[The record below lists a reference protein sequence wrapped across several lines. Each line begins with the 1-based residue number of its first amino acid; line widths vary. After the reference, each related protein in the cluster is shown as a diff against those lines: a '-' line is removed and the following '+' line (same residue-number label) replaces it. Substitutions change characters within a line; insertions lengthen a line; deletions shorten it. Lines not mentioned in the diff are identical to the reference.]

1 MDNKPFS
8 KTAQSAEPA
17 QHFLDYWRVIRARKL
32 MVVGIFSL
40 VLATTVGLTFLL
52 PEKFESTVRIRVSKD
67 TDVAGLYEGARNTGY
82 DPYFVLTEFE
92 VIKSKSVL
100 YGVITN
106 LNLISRWSARENI
119 PNLSLQRAYYKL
131 LNDMDVRQFRN
142 TELIEVSV
150 RSKDAMEAAEIANT
164 IAAAYR
170 EDRLKKYKEI
180 SEQTAKTFTET
191 LEEYEGRVRGLQEK
205 VDALRLELKISD
217 YIAEGQGAMGP
228 TLEPEAVR
236 KLDMERL
243 TLEGQCSQL
252 EKFLAEL
259 ESLDDAKKLES
270 LMGAN
275 PNDVVLN
282 ELILKKNLA
291 EQELANVDVS
301 YTADHPDVQRL
312 TQVLNTIN
320 KQIDDRVKS
329 SISGLKSRAAT
340 LRTQAQANQKML
352 DEAKLLDAENSAKYR
367 PYWNAKRDLENESKL
382 RDLLRTRLRVENI
395 EQDIPRASIVQVTD
409 PAEPGL
415 KPVEPNLPLHVVLGI
430 IVGLVGGVGFA
441 FFVEY
446 LDTSFKAIDE
456 VEQTLGASV
465 IGIIPQNVGYLKD
478 DPTAAYAEA
487 YRVLRTNILFGRKNE
502 TMNTITVVSGGAAEG
517 KSTTI
522 MNLATVFAQNDN
534 RVLLVDSDLR
544 RPSLHRI
551 LGVSNAEGLT
561 SYLLKQKTL
570 EEVIL
575 VSPIKGLDF
584 LPSGKLASTS
594 MGIINSTRMK
604 EFFEEVRTRY
614 DYVFF
619 DSPPIMGVSD
629 ASVLASLVDM
639 VVLVVQHRKYPQSMT
654 LRAKQT
660 VEKVGGNLLGIVLN
674 NISINQDSY
683 YYYYSGYYYDYYSKN
698 YDSEGGY
705 GGSHSSSGEY
715 GYEGRRHRR
724 RRRDKKGEDAS
735 KKAEGSEVKVDG
747 EVTPEA
753 LGQAPSEGAAAAT
766 DAPEDNAGGIKKY

>member
-1 MDNKPFS
+1 
-8 KTAQSAEPA
+8 
-17 QHFLDYWRVIRARKL
+17 

-52 PEKFESTVRIRVSKD
+52 PEKFESTVRIRVGKD

-164 IAAAYR
+164 IASAYR

-180 SEQTAKTFTET
+180 SEQTAKTFTQT
-191 LEEYEGRVRGLQEK
+191 LEEYEGRVKELQDR

-243 TLEGQCSQL
+243 SLEGQCSQL
-252 EKFLAEL
+252 EKFLLEL
-259 ESLDDAKKLES
+259 ESLDDEKKLES

-275 PNDVVLN
+275 PNDMVLN
-282 ELILKKNLA
+282 DLISRKNIA
-291 EQELANVDVS
+291 VQELSNIDVS
-301 YTADHPDVQRL
+301 YTEDHPDVQRL
-312 TQVLNTIN
+312 NNVLQTIN
-320 KQIDDRVKS
+320 QQIDERVKS
-329 SISGLKSRAAT
+329 SISGLRSRAAT
-340 LRTQAQANQKML
+340 LRAQAEANQKML
-352 DEAKLLDAENSAKYR
+352 DEAKQLDAVNSAKYR
-367 PYWNAKRDLENESKL
+367 PYWNAKRDLENE
-382 RDLLRTRLRVENI
+382 TRLRNLLQLRLGTENI
-395 EQDIPRASIVQVTD
+395 EREIPRASIVQVTD

-415 KPVEPNLPLHVVLGI
+415 KPVEPNMKLHILLGI

-487 YRVLRTNILFGRKNE
+487 YRVLRTNILFGRKAE

-584 LPSGKLASTS
+584 LPSGKLTSTS

-705 GGSHSSSGEY
+705 GGHHSSSGEY
-715 GYEGRRHRR
+715 GYEGRRRK
-724 RRRDKKGEDAS
+724 RRRDKKGDAA
-735 KKAEGSEVKVDG
+735 KKEEGAAVKAEG

-753 LGQAPSEGAAAAT
+753 QAEAQGEVVPTAT
-766 DAPEDNAGGIKKY
+766 DSPDENAGGIKKY

>member
-1 MDNKPFS
+1 
-8 KTAQSAEPA
+8 
-17 QHFLDYWRVIRARKL
+17 

-191 LEEYEGRVRGLQEK
+191 LDEYEGRVKSLQEK

-259 ESLDDAKKLES
+259 ESLDDEKKLES

-291 EQELANVDVS
+291 EQELSTIDVS
-301 YTADHPDVQRL
+301 YTADHPDVKRM
-312 TQVLNTIN
+312 TQVLQTIN
-320 KQIDDRVKS
+320 QQIDDRVKS
-329 SISGLKSRAAT
+329 SISGLRSRAVT
-340 LRTQAQANQKML
+340 LRTQAEANQKML
-352 DEAKLLDAENSAKYR
+352 DEAKQLDAENSAKYR

-551 LGVSNAEGLT
+551 LGVSNATGLT

-705 GGSHSSSGEY
+705 GGSHSGEY
-715 GYEGRRHRR
+715 GYEGRRRR

-735 KKAEGSEVKVDG
+735 KKAEGAEVKVDG

-753 LGQAPSEGAAAAT
+753 QGQTQGDDVAAAAAT
-766 DAPEDNAGGIKKY
+766 DLPEENAGGIKKY

>member
-1 MDNKPFS
+1 
-8 KTAQSAEPA
+8 
-17 QHFLDYWRVIRARKL
+17 

-164 IAAAYR
+164 IASAYR
-170 EDRLKKYKEI
+170 EERLKKYKEV
-180 SEQTAKTFTET
+180 SEQTAKTFTQT
-191 LEEYEGRVRGLQEK
+191 LEEYDERVKALQGK
-205 VDALRLELKISD
+205 VDTLRMELQISD
-217 YIAEGQGAMGP
+217 YIAEGQGAMAP

-243 TLEGQCSQL
+243 SLEGQCSQL

-259 ESLDDAKKLES
+259 ETLDDKEKLES
-270 LMGAN
+270 LLGAN
-275 PNDVVLN
+275 PNDMEMN
-282 ELILKKNLA
+282 TLISKRNAA
-291 EQELANVDVS
+291 EQERATIDIS
-301 YTADHPDVQRL
+301 YTEEHPDVQRL
-312 TQVLNTIN
+312 NNALKTVNQ
-320 KQIDDRVKS
+320 QIEERVKS
-329 SISGLKSRAAT
+329 TISGLKFRAAT
-340 LRTQAQANQKML
+340 LRAQAEANQQML
-352 DEAKLLDAENSAKYR
+352 DDAKRLDAENSAKYR
-367 PYWNAKRDLENESKL
+367 PYWNAKRDLENE
-382 RDLLRTRLRVENI
+382 TRLRNLLQIRLGTENI
-395 EQDIPRASIVQVTD
+395 EREIPRASIVQVTD

-415 KPVEPNLPLHVVLGI
+415 KPVEPNMKLHILLGI

-487 YRVLRTNILFGRKNE
+487 YRVLRTNILFARKSE
-502 TMNTITVVSGGAAEG
+502 TMNTITVASGGAAEG

-522 MNLATVFAQNDN
+522 LNLATVFAQNDN

-575 VSPIKGLDF
+575 VSPIKGMDF

-604 EFFEEVRTRY
+604 EFYEEVRQRY

-639 VVLVVQHRKYPQSMT
+639 VVLVVQHRKYPQTMT

-683 YYYYSGYYYDYYSKN
+683 YYYYSGYYYDYYSKS

-705 GGSHSSSGEY
+705 GGEY
-715 GYEGRRHRR
+715 SYEGRRRR
-724 RRRDKKGEDAS
+724 RRRDKKAKGDGAKKEESAAV
-735 KKAEGSEVKVDG
+735 KAEGEA
-747 EVTPEA
+747 TPEA
-753 LGQAPSEGAAAAT
+753 QTEAQSDGALTATATAT
-766 DAPEDNAGGIKKY
+766 DEPEENGDGIKKY

>member
-1 MDNKPFS
+1 
-8 KTAQSAEPA
+8 
-17 QHFLDYWRVIRARKL
+17 
-32 MVVGIFSL
+32 MVVGIFAL

-67 TDVAGLYEGARNTGY
+67 SDVAGLYEGVRSTGY

-106 LNLISRWSARENI
+106 LNLISRWSVREKI
-119 PNLSLQRAYYKL
+119 PNLTLQRAYYKL

-150 RSKDAMEAAEIANT
+150 RSKDSMEAAEIANT
-164 IAAAYR
+164 IASAYR
-170 EDRLKKYKEI
+170 EDRLKKYKET
-180 SEQTAKTFTET
+180 SEQTARTFTET
-191 LEEYEGRVRGLQEK
+191 LENYEEEVQELQK
-205 VDALRLELKISD
+205 MVDDLRLELKISD

-243 TLEGQCSQL
+243 SLEGQYSNL
-252 EKFLAEL
+252 EKFLEEL
-259 ESLDDAKKLES
+259 SALSDEKKLEA

-275 PNDVVLN
+275 PNDTVMN
-282 ELILKKNLA
+282 ELIVKKNIA
-291 EQELANVDVS
+291 EQELANIDVS
-301 YTADHPDVQRL
+301 YTEDHPDVLRL
-312 TQVLNTIN
+312 TRVLDTITR
-320 KQIDDRVKS
+320 QIDERVKS
-329 SISGLKSRAAT
+329 SISGLKSRMVT
-340 LRTQAQANQKML
+340 LRTQADANQKML
-352 DEAKLLDAENSAKYR
+352 EDAKTLDAQNSAKYR
-367 PYWNAKRDLENESKL
+367 PYWNAKRELEKKSKM
-382 RDLLRTRLRVENI
+382 RDLLQARLQVENI
-395 EQDIPRASIVQVTD
+395 EQNIPRASIVQVTD
-409 PAEPGL
+409 LAEPGI
-415 KPVEPNLPLHVVLGI
+415 KPVEPNLPLNVILGI
-430 IVGLVGGVGFA
+430 IVGLVGGIGFA

-487 YRVLRTNILFGRKNE
+487 YRVLRTNVLFGRKNE

-551 LGVSNAEGLT
+551 LGVSNAIGLT

-570 EEVIL
+570 EETIL

-594 MGIINSTRMK
+594 MGILNSTRMK
-604 EFFEEVRTRY
+604 EFFDEVRTRY

-705 GGSHSSSGEY
+705 GGSSGEY
-715 GYEGRRHRR
+715 GYEGRRRR
-724 RRRDKKGEDAS
+724 SRRRDKKKEAD
-735 KKAEGSEVKVDG
+735 KKAETEAAEAKAEG
-747 EVTPEA
+747 EEKPET
-753 LGQAPSEGAAAAT
+753 EGAEVALAAT
-766 DAPEDNAGGIKKY
+766 ATDEPDETGGIKKY

>member
-1 MDNKPFS
+1 MDKKPFS
-8 KTAQSAEPA
+8 KTTQSAEPA

-32 MVVGIFSL
+32 MVVGIFAL

-67 TDVAGLYEGARNTGY
+67 SDVAGLYEGVRSTGY

-106 LNLISRWSARENI
+106 LNLISRWSVREKI
-119 PNLSLQRAYYKL
+119 PNLTLQRAYYKL

-150 RSKDAMEAAEIANT
+150 RSKDSMEAAEIANT
-164 IAAAYR
+164 IASAYR
-170 EDRLKKYKEI
+170 EDRLKKYKET
-180 SEQTAKTFTET
+180 SEQKTRTFTET
-191 LEEYEGRVRGLQEK
+191 LENYEEEVQELQK
-205 VDALRLELKISD
+205 MVDDLRLELKISD

-243 TLEGQCSQL
+243 SLEGQYSNL
-252 EKFLAEL
+252 EKFLEEL
-259 ESLDDAKKLES
+259 SALSDEKKLEA

-275 PNDVVLN
+275 PNDTVMN
-282 ELILKKNLA
+282 ELIVKKNIA
-291 EQELANVDVS
+291 EQELANIDVS
-301 YTADHPDVQRL
+301 YTEDHPDVLRL
-312 TQVLNTIN
+312 TRVLDTITR
-320 KQIDDRVKS
+320 QIDERVKS
-329 SISGLKSRAAT
+329 SISGLKSRMVT
-340 LRTQAQANQKML
+340 LRTQADANQKML
-352 DEAKLLDAENSAKYR
+352 EDAKTLDAQNSAKYR
-367 PYWNAKRDLENESKL
+367 PYWNAKRELEKKSKM
-382 RDLLRTRLRVENI
+382 RDLLQARLQVENI
-395 EQDIPRASIVQVTD
+395 EQNIPRASIVQVTD
-409 PAEPGL
+409 LAEPGI
-415 KPVEPNLPLHVVLGI
+415 KPVEPNLPLNVILGI
-430 IVGLVGGVGFA
+430 IVGLVGGIGFA

-487 YRVLRTNILFGRKNE
+487 YRVLRTNVLFGRKNE

-522 MNLATVFAQNDN
+522 VNLATVFAQNDN

-551 LGVSNAEGLT
+551 LGVSNAIGLT

-594 MGIINSTRMK
+594 MGILNSTRMK
-604 EFFEEVRTRY
+604 EFFDEVRTRY

-705 GGSHSSSGEY
+705 GGSSGEY
-715 GYEGRRHRR
+715 GYEGRRRR
-724 RRRDKKGEDAS
+724 SRRRDKKKEAD
-735 KKAEGSEVKVDG
+735 KKAETEAAEAKAEG
-747 EVTPEA
+747 EEKPET
-753 LGQAPSEGAAAAT
+753 EGAEVALAAT
-766 DAPEDNAGGIKKY
+766 ATDEPDETGGIKKY

>member
-1 MDNKPFS
+1 
-8 KTAQSAEPA
+8 
-17 QHFLDYWRVIRARKL
+17 

-67 TDVAGLYEGARNTGY
+67 TDVAGLYEGARSTGY

-164 IAAAYR
+164 IASAYR
-170 EDRLKKYKEI
+170 EERLKKYKEV
-180 SEQTAKTFTET
+180 SEQTAKTFTQT
-191 LEEYEGRVRGLQEK
+191 LEEYDERVKALQGK
-205 VDALRLELKISD
+205 VDTLRMELQISD
-217 YIAEGQGAMGP
+217 YIAEGQGAMAP

-243 TLEGQCSQL
+243 SLEGQCSQL

-259 ESLDDAKKLES
+259 ETLDDKEKLES
-270 LMGAN
+270 LLGAN
-275 PNDVVLN
+275 PNDMEMN
-282 ELILKKNLA
+282 TLISKRNAA
-291 EQELANVDVS
+291 EQERATIDIS
-301 YTADHPDVQRL
+301 YTEEHPDVQRL
-312 TQVLNTIN
+312 NNALKTVNQ
-320 KQIDDRVKS
+320 QIEERVKS
-329 SISGLKSRAAT
+329 TISGLKFRAAT
-340 LRTQAQANQKML
+340 LRAQAEANQQML
-352 DEAKLLDAENSAKYR
+352 DDAKRLDAENSAKYR
-367 PYWNAKRDLENESKL
+367 PYWNAKRDLENE
-382 RDLLRTRLRVENI
+382 TRLRNLLQIRLGTENI
-395 EQDIPRASIVQVTD
+395 EREIPRASIVQVTD

-415 KPVEPNLPLHVVLGI
+415 KPVEPNMKLHILLGI

-487 YRVLRTNILFGRKNE
+487 YRVLRTNILFARKSE

-522 MNLATVFAQNDN
+522 LNLATVFAQNDN

-575 VSPIKGLDF
+575 VSPIKGMDF

-604 EFFEEVRTRY
+604 EFYEEVRQRY

-639 VVLVVQHRKYPQSMT
+639 VVLVVQHRKYPQTMT

-683 YYYYSGYYYDYYSKN
+683 YYYYSGYYYDYYSKS

-705 GGSHSSSGEY
+705 GGEY
-715 GYEGRRHRR
+715 SYEGRRRR
-724 RRRDKKGEDAS
+724 RRRDKKAKGDGAKKEESAAV
-735 KKAEGSEVKVDG
+735 KAEGEA
-747 EVTPEA
+747 TPEA
-753 LGQAPSEGAAAAT
+753 QTEAQSDGALTATATAT
-766 DAPEDNAGGIKKY
+766 DEPEENGDGIKKY

>member
-1 MDNKPFS
+1 
-8 KTAQSAEPA
+8 
-17 QHFLDYWRVIRARKL
+17 

-52 PEKFESTVRIRVSKD
+52 PEKFESLVRIRVSKD

-164 IAAAYR
+164 IASAYR

-180 SEQTAKTFTET
+180 SEQTAKTFTQT
-191 LEEYEGRVRGLQEK
+191 LEEYEGRVKELQDR

-243 TLEGQCSQL
+243 SLEGQCSQL
-252 EKFLAEL
+252 EKFLLEL
-259 ESLDDAKKLES
+259 ESLDDEKKLES

-275 PNDVVLN
+275 PNDMVLN
-282 ELILKKNLA
+282 DLISRKNIA
-291 EQELANVDVS
+291 VQELSNIDVS
-301 YTADHPDVQRL
+301 YTEDHPDVQRL
-312 TQVLNTIN
+312 NNVLETIN
-320 KQIDDRVKS
+320 QQIDERVKS
-329 SISGLKSRAAT
+329 SISGLRSRAAT
-340 LRTQAQANQKML
+340 LRAQAEANQKML
-352 DEAKLLDAENSAKYR
+352 DEAKQLDAVNSAKYR
-367 PYWNAKRDLENESKL
+367 PYWNAKRDLENE
-382 RDLLRTRLRVENI
+382 TRLRNLLQLRLGTENI
-395 EQDIPRASIVQVTD
+395 EREIPRASIVQVTD

-415 KPVEPNLPLHVVLGI
+415 KPVEPNMKLHILLGI

-487 YRVLRTNILFGRKNE
+487 YRVLRTNILFGRKAE

-705 GGSHSSSGEY
+705 GGHHSSSGEY
-715 GYEGRRHRR
+715 GYEGRRRK
-724 RRRDKKGEDAS
+724 RRRDKKGDAA
-735 KKAEGSEVKVDG
+735 KKEEGAAVKAEG

-753 LGQAPSEGAAAAT
+753 QGEVVPTAT
-766 DAPEDNAGGIKKY
+766 DSPDENAGGIKKY

>member
-1 MDNKPFS
+1 MDKKPFS
-8 KTAQSAEPA
+8 KTTQSAEPA

-32 MVVGIFSL
+32 MVVGIFAL

-67 TDVAGLYEGARNTGY
+67 SDVAGLYEGVRSTGY

-106 LNLISRWSARENI
+106 LNLISRWSVREKI
-119 PNLSLQRAYYKL
+119 PNLTLQRAYYKL

-150 RSKDAMEAAEIANT
+150 RSKDSMEAAEIANT
-164 IAAAYR
+164 IASAYR
-170 EDRLKKYKEI
+170 EDRLKKYKET
-180 SEQTAKTFTET
+180 SEQTARTFTET
-191 LEEYEGRVRGLQEK
+191 LENYEEEVQELQK
-205 VDALRLELKISD
+205 MVDDLRLELKISD

-243 TLEGQCSQL
+243 SLEGQYSNL
-252 EKFLAEL
+252 EKFLEEL
-259 ESLDDAKKLES
+259 SALSDEKKLEA

-275 PNDVVLN
+275 PNDTVMN
-282 ELILKKNLA
+282 ELIVKKNIA
-291 EQELANVDVS
+291 EQELANIDVS
-301 YTADHPDVQRL
+301 YTEDHPDVLRL
-312 TQVLNTIN
+312 TRVLDTITR
-320 KQIDDRVKS
+320 QIDERVKS
-329 SISGLKSRAAT
+329 SISGLKSRMVT
-340 LRTQAQANQKML
+340 LRTQADANQKML
-352 DEAKLLDAENSAKYR
+352 EDAKTLDAENSAKYR
-367 PYWNAKRDLENESKL
+367 PYWNAKRELEKKSKM
-382 RDLLRTRLRVENI
+382 RDLLQARLQVENI
-395 EQDIPRASIVQVTD
+395 EQNIPRASIVQVTD
-409 PAEPGL
+409 LAEPGI
-415 KPVEPNLPLHVVLGI
+415 KPVEPNLPLNVILGI
-430 IVGLVGGVGFA
+430 IVGLVGGIGFA

-487 YRVLRTNILFGRKNE
+487 YRVLRTNVLFGRKNE

-522 MNLATVFAQNDN
+522 VNLATVFAQNDN

-551 LGVSNAEGLT
+551 LGVSNAIGLT

-570 EEVIL
+570 EETIL

-594 MGIINSTRMK
+594 MGILNSTRMK
-604 EFFEEVRTRY
+604 EFFDEVRTRY

-705 GGSHSSSGEY
+705 GGSSGEY
-715 GYEGRRHRR
+715 GYEGRRRR
-724 RRRDKKGEDAS
+724 SRRRDKKKEAD
-735 KKAEGSEVKVDG
+735 KKAETEAAEAKAEG
-747 EVTPEA
+747 EEKPET
-753 LGQAPSEGAAAAT
+753 EGAEVALAAT
-766 DAPEDNAGGIKKY
+766 ATDEPDETGGIKKY

>member
-1 MDNKPFS
+1 MDKKPFS
-8 KTAQSAEPA
+8 KTTQSAEPA

-32 MVVGIFSL
+32 MVVGIFAL

-67 TDVAGLYEGARNTGY
+67 SDVAGLYEGVRSTGY

-106 LNLISRWSARENI
+106 LNLISRWSVREKI
-119 PNLSLQRAYYKL
+119 PNLTLQRAYYKL

-150 RSKDAMEAAEIANT
+150 RSKDSMEAAEISNT
-164 IAAAYR
+164 IDSAYR
-170 EDRLKKYKEI
+170 EERLKKYKET
-180 SEQTAKTFTET
+180 SEQTARTFTET
-191 LEEYEGRVRGLQEK
+191 LENYEEEVQELQK
-205 VDALRLELKISD
+205 MVDDLRLELKISD

-228 TLEPEAVR
+228 TLELEAVR

-243 TLEGQCSQL
+243 SLEGQYSNL
-252 EKFLAEL
+252 EKFLEEL
-259 ESLDDAKKLES
+259 SALSDEKKLEA

-275 PNDVVLN
+275 PNDTVMN
-282 ELILKKNLA
+282 ELIVKKNIA
-291 EQELANVDVS
+291 EQELANIDVS
-301 YTADHPDVQRL
+301 YTEDHPDVLRL
-312 TQVLNTIN
+312 TRVLDTITR
-320 KQIDDRVKS
+320 QIDERVKS
-329 SISGLKSRAAT
+329 SISGLKSRMVT
-340 LRTQAQANQKML
+340 LRTQADANQKML
-352 DEAKLLDAENSAKYR
+352 EDAKTLDAQNSAKYR
-367 PYWNAKRDLENESKL
+367 PYWNAKRELEKKSKM
-382 RDLLRTRLRVENI
+382 RDLLQARLQVENI
-395 EQDIPRASIVQVTD
+395 EQNIPRASIVQVTD
-409 PAEPGL
+409 LAEPGI
-415 KPVEPNLPLHVVLGI
+415 KPVEPNLPLNVILGI
-430 IVGLVGGVGFA
+430 IVGLVGGIGFA

-465 IGIIPQNVGYLKD
+465 IGIVPQNVGYLKD

-487 YRVLRTNILFGRKNE
+487 YRVLRTNVLFGRKNE

-522 MNLATVFAQNDN
+522 VNLATVFAQNDN

-551 LGVSNAEGLT
+551 LGVSNAIGLT

-570 EEVIL
+570 EETIL

-594 MGIINSTRMK
+594 MGILNSTRMK
-604 EFFEEVRTRY
+604 EFFDEVRTRY

-705 GGSHSSSGEY
+705 GGSSGEY
-715 GYEGRRHRR
+715 GYEGRRRR
-724 RRRDKKGEDAS
+724 SRRRDKKKEAD
-735 KKAEGSEVKVDG
+735 KKAETEAAEAKAEG
-747 EVTPEA
+747 EEKPET
-753 LGQAPSEGAAAAT
+753 EGAEVALAAT
-766 DAPEDNAGGIKKY
+766 ATDEPDETGGIKKY

>member
-1 MDNKPFS
+1 MDKKPFS
-8 KTAQSAEPA
+8 KTTQSAEPA

-32 MVVGIFSL
+32 MVVGIFAL

-67 TDVAGLYEGARNTGY
+67 SDVAGLYEGVRSTGY

-106 LNLISRWSARENI
+106 LNLISRWSVREKI
-119 PNLSLQRAYYKL
+119 PNLTLQRAYYKL

-150 RSKDAMEAAEIANT
+150 RSKDSMEAAEIANT
-164 IAAAYR
+164 IASAYR
-170 EDRLKKYKEI
+170 EDRLKKYKET
-180 SEQTAKTFTET
+180 SEQTARTFTET
-191 LEEYEGRVRGLQEK
+191 LENYEEEVQELQK
-205 VDALRLELKISD
+205 MVDDLRLELKISD

-243 TLEGQCSQL
+243 SLEGQYSNL
-252 EKFLAEL
+252 EKFLEEL
-259 ESLDDAKKLES
+259 SALSDEKKLEA

-275 PNDVVLN
+275 PNDTVMN
-282 ELILKKNLA
+282 ELIVKKNIA
-291 EQELANVDVS
+291 EQELANIDVS
-301 YTADHPDVQRL
+301 YTEDHPDVLRL
-312 TQVLNTIN
+312 TRVLDTITR
-320 KQIDDRVKS
+320 QIDERVKS
-329 SISGLKSRAAT
+329 SISGLKSRMVT
-340 LRTQAQANQKML
+340 LRTQADANQKML
-352 DEAKLLDAENSAKYR
+352 EDAKTLDAENSAKYR
-367 PYWNAKRDLENESKL
+367 PYWNAKRELEKKSKM
-382 RDLLRTRLRVENI
+382 RDLLQARLQVENI
-395 EQDIPRASIVQVTD
+395 EQNIPRASIVQVTD
-409 PAEPGL
+409 LAEPGI
-415 KPVEPNLPLHVVLGI
+415 KPVEPNLPLNVILGI
-430 IVGLVGGVGFA
+430 IVGLVGGIGFA

-465 IGIIPQNVGYLKD
+465 IGIVPQNVGYLKD

-487 YRVLRTNILFGRKNE
+487 YRVLRTNVLFGRKNE

-551 LGVSNAEGLT
+551 LGVSNAIGLT

-570 EEVIL
+570 EETIL

-594 MGIINSTRMK
+594 MGILNSTRMK
-604 EFFEEVRTRY
+604 EFFDEVRTRY

-705 GGSHSSSGEY
+705 GGSSGEY
-715 GYEGRRHRR
+715 GYEGRRRR
-724 RRRDKKGEDAS
+724 SRRRDKKKEAD
-735 KKAEGSEVKVDG
+735 KKAETEAAEAKAEG
-747 EVTPEA
+747 EEKPET
-753 LGQAPSEGAAAAT
+753 EGAEVALAAT
-766 DAPEDNAGGIKKY
+766 ATDEPDETGGIKKY

>member
-1 MDNKPFS
+1 MDKKPFS
-8 KTAQSAEPA
+8 KTTQSAEPA

-32 MVVGIFSL
+32 MVVGIFAL

-67 TDVAGLYEGARNTGY
+67 SDVAGLYEGVRSTGY

-106 LNLISRWSARENI
+106 LNLISRWSVREKI
-119 PNLSLQRAYYKL
+119 PNLTLQRAYYKL

-150 RSKDAMEAAEIANT
+150 RSKDSMEAAEIANT
-164 IAAAYR
+164 IASAYR
-170 EDRLKKYKEI
+170 EDRLKKYKET
-180 SEQTAKTFTET
+180 SEQTARTFTET
-191 LEEYEGRVRGLQEK
+191 LENYEEEVQELQK
-205 VDALRLELKISD
+205 MVDDLRLELKISD
-217 YIAEGQGAMGP
+217 YIAEGQGALGP
-228 TLEPEAVR
+228 KPLAEAVR

-243 TLEGQCSQL
+243 SLEGQYSNL
-252 EKFLAEL
+252 EKFLEEL
-259 ESLDDAKKLES
+259 SALSDEKKLEA

-275 PNDVVLN
+275 PNDTVMN
-282 ELILKKNLA
+282 ELIVKKNIA
-291 EQELANVDVS
+291 EQELANIDVS
-301 YTADHPDVQRL
+301 YTEDHPDVLRL
-312 TQVLNTIN
+312 TRVLDTITR
-320 KQIDDRVKS
+320 QIDERVKS
-329 SISGLKSRAAT
+329 SISGLKSRMVT
-340 LRTQAQANQKML
+340 LRTQADANQKML
-352 DEAKLLDAENSAKYR
+352 EDAKTLDAQNSAKYR
-367 PYWNAKRDLENESKL
+367 PYWNAKRELEKKSKM
-382 RDLLRTRLRVENI
+382 RDLLQARLQVENI
-395 EQDIPRASIVQVTD
+395 EQNIPRASIVQVTD
-409 PAEPGL
+409 LAEPGI
-415 KPVEPNLPLHVVLGI
+415 KPVEPNLPLNVILGI
-430 IVGLVGGVGFA
+430 IVGLVGGIGFA

-487 YRVLRTNILFGRKNE
+487 YRVLRTNVLFGRKNE

-522 MNLATVFAQNDN
+522 VNLATVFAQNDN

-551 LGVSNAEGLT
+551 LGVSNAIGLT

-570 EEVIL
+570 EETIL

-594 MGIINSTRMK
+594 MGILNSTRMK
-604 EFFEEVRTRY
+604 EFFDEVRTRY

-705 GGSHSSSGEY
+705 GGSSGEY
-715 GYEGRRHRR
+715 GYEGRRRR
-724 RRRDKKGEDAS
+724 SRRRDKKKEAD
-735 KKAEGSEVKVDG
+735 KKAETEAAEAKAEG
-747 EVTPEA
+747 EEKPET
-753 LGQAPSEGAAAAT
+753 EGAEVALAAT
-766 DAPEDNAGGIKKY
+766 ATDEPDETGGIKKY

>member
-1 MDNKPFS
+1 MDKKPFS

-32 MVVGIFSL
+32 MIVGIFSL

-52 PEKFESTVRIRVSKD
+52 PEKFESLVRIRVSKD

-164 IAAAYR
+164 IASAYR

-180 SEQTAKTFTET
+180 SEQTAKTFTQT
-191 LEEYEGRVRGLQEK
+191 LEEYDERVKALQGK
-205 VDALRLELKISD
+205 VDTLRMELQISD
-217 YIAEGQGAMGP
+217 YIAEGQGAMAP

-243 TLEGQCSQL
+243 SLEGQCSQL

-259 ESLDDAKKLES
+259 ETLDDKEKLES
-270 LMGAN
+270 LLGAN
-275 PNDVVLN
+275 PNDMEMN
-282 ELILKKNLA
+282 TLISKRNAA
-291 EQELANVDVS
+291 EQERATIDIS
-301 YTADHPDVQRL
+301 YTEEHPDVQRL
-312 TQVLNTIN
+312 NNALKTVNQ
-320 KQIDDRVKS
+320 QIEERVKS
-329 SISGLKSRAAT
+329 TISGLKFRAAT
-340 LRTQAQANQKML
+340 LRAQAEANQQML
-352 DEAKLLDAENSAKYR
+352 DDAKRLDAENSAKYR
-367 PYWNAKRDLENESKL
+367 PYWNAKRDLENE
-382 RDLLRTRLRVENI
+382 TRLRNLLQIRLGTENI
-395 EQDIPRASIVQVTD
+395 EREIPRASIVQVTD

-415 KPVEPNLPLHVVLGI
+415 KPVEPNMKLHILLGI

-487 YRVLRTNILFGRKNE
+487 YRVLRTNILFARKSE

-517 KSTTI
+517 KSITI
-522 MNLATVFAQNDN
+522 LNLATVFAQNDN

-575 VSPIKGLDF
+575 VSPIKGMDF

-604 EFFEEVRTRY
+604 EFYEEVRQRY

-639 VVLVVQHRKYPQSMT
+639 VVLVVQHRKYPQTMT

-683 YYYYSGYYYDYYSKN
+683 YYYYSGYYYDYYSKS

-705 GGSHSSSGEY
+705 GGEY
-715 GYEGRRHRR
+715 SYEGRRRR
-724 RRRDKKGEDAS
+724 RRRDKKAKGDGAKKEESAAV
-735 KKAEGSEVKVDG
+735 KAEGEA
-747 EVTPEA
+747 TPEA
-753 LGQAPSEGAAAAT
+753 QTEAQSDGALTATATAT
-766 DAPEDNAGGIKKY
+766 DEPEENGDGIKKY

>member
-1 MDNKPFS
+1 
-8 KTAQSAEPA
+8 
-17 QHFLDYWRVIRARKL
+17 

-52 PEKFESTVRIRVSKD
+52 PEKFESLVRIRVSKD

-164 IAAAYR
+164 IASAYR

-180 SEQTAKTFTET
+180 SEQTAKTFTQT
-191 LEEYEGRVRGLQEK
+191 LEEYEGRVKELQDR

-243 TLEGQCSQL
+243 SLEGQCSQL
-252 EKFLAEL
+252 EKFLLEL
-259 ESLDDAKKLES
+259 ESLDDEKKLES

-275 PNDVVLN
+275 PNDMVLN
-282 ELILKKNLA
+282 DLISRKNIA
-291 EQELANVDVS
+291 VQELSNIDVS
-301 YTADHPDVQRL
+301 YTEDHPDVQRL
-312 TQVLNTIN
+312 NNVLETIN
-320 KQIDDRVKS
+320 QQIDERVKS
-329 SISGLKSRAAT
+329 SISGLRSRAAT
-340 LRTQAQANQKML
+340 LRAQAEANQKML
-352 DEAKLLDAENSAKYR
+352 DEAKQLDAVNSAKYR
-367 PYWNAKRDLENESKL
+367 PYWNAKRDLENE
-382 RDLLRTRLRVENI
+382 TRLRNLLQLRLGTENI
-395 EQDIPRASIVQVTD
+395 EREIPRASIVQVTD

-415 KPVEPNLPLHVVLGI
+415 KPVEPNMKLHILLGI

-487 YRVLRTNILFGRKNE
+487 YRVLRTNILFGRKAE

-705 GGSHSSSGEY
+705 GGHHSSSGEY
-715 GYEGRRHRR
+715 GYEGRRRK
-724 RRRDKKGEDAS
+724 RRRDKKGDAA
-735 KKAEGSEVKVDG
+735 KKEEGAAVKAEG

-753 LGQAPSEGAAAAT
+753 QGEAQGEVVPTAT
-766 DAPEDNAGGIKKY
+766 DSPDENAGGIKKY

>member
-1 MDNKPFS
+1 
-8 KTAQSAEPA
+8 
-17 QHFLDYWRVIRARKL
+17 

-52 PEKFESTVRIRVSKD
+52 PEKFESLVRIRVSKD

-164 IAAAYR
+164 IASAYR

-180 SEQTAKTFTET
+180 SEQTAKTFTQT
-191 LEEYEGRVRGLQEK
+191 LEEYEGRVKELQDR

-243 TLEGQCSQL
+243 SLEGQCSQL
-252 EKFLAEL
+252 EKFLLEL
-259 ESLDDAKKLES
+259 ESLDDEKKLES

-275 PNDVVLN
+275 PNDMVLN
-282 ELILKKNLA
+282 DLISRKNIA
-291 EQELANVDVS
+291 VQELSNIDVS
-301 YTADHPDVQRL
+301 YTEDHPDVQRL
-312 TQVLNTIN
+312 NNVLQTIN
-320 KQIDDRVKS
+320 QQIDERVKS
-329 SISGLKSRAAT
+329 SISGLRSRAAT
-340 LRTQAQANQKML
+340 LRAQAEANQKML
-352 DEAKLLDAENSAKYR
+352 DEAKQLDAVNSAKYR
-367 PYWNAKRDLENESKL
+367 PYWNAKRDLENE
-382 RDLLRTRLRVENI
+382 TRLRNLLQLRLGTENI
-395 EQDIPRASIVQVTD
+395 EREIPRASIVQVTD

-415 KPVEPNLPLHVVLGI
+415 KPVEPNMKLHILLGI

-487 YRVLRTNILFGRKNE
+487 YRVLRTNILFGRKAE

-551 LGVSNAEGLT
+551 LGVSNAEALT

-705 GGSHSSSGEY
+705 GGHHSSSGEY
-715 GYEGRRHRR
+715 GYEGRRRK
-724 RRRDKKGEDAS
+724 RRRDKKGDAA
-735 KKAEGSEVKVDG
+735 KKEEGAAVKAEG

-753 LGQAPSEGAAAAT
+753 QGEAQGEVVPTAT
-766 DAPEDNAGGIKKY
+766 DSPDENAGGIKKY

>member
-1 MDNKPFS
+1 MDKKPFS
-8 KTAQSAEPA
+8 KTTQSAEPA

-32 MVVGIFSL
+32 MVVGIFAL

-67 TDVAGLYEGARNTGY
+67 SDVAGLYEGVRSTGY

-106 LNLISRWSARENI
+106 LNLISRWSVREKI
-119 PNLSLQRAYYKL
+119 PNLTLQRAYYKL

-150 RSKDAMEAAEIANT
+150 RSKDSMEAAEIANT
-164 IAAAYR
+164 IASAYR
-170 EDRLKKYKEI
+170 EDRLKKYKET
-180 SEQTAKTFTET
+180 SEQTARTFTET
-191 LEEYEGRVRGLQEK
+191 LENYEEEVQELQK
-205 VDALRLELKISD
+205 MVDDLRLELKISD

-243 TLEGQCSQL
+243 SLEGQYSNL
-252 EKFLAEL
+252 EKFLEEL
-259 ESLDDAKKLES
+259 SALSDEKKLEA

-275 PNDVVLN
+275 PNDTVMN
-282 ELILKKNLA
+282 ELIVKKNIA
-291 EQELANVDVS
+291 EQELANIDVS
-301 YTADHPDVQRL
+301 YTEDHPDVLRL
-312 TQVLNTIN
+312 TRVLDTITR
-320 KQIDDRVKS
+320 QIDERVKS
-329 SISGLKSRAAT
+329 SISGLKSRMVT
-340 LRTQAQANQKML
+340 LRTQADANQKML
-352 DEAKLLDAENSAKYR
+352 EDAKTLDAQNSAKYR
-367 PYWNAKRDLENESKL
+367 PYWNAKRELEKKSKM
-382 RDLLRTRLRVENI
+382 RDLLQARLQVENI
-395 EQDIPRASIVQVTD
+395 EQNIPRASIVQVTD
-409 PAEPGL
+409 LAEPGI
-415 KPVEPNLPLHVVLGI
+415 KPVEPNLPLNVILGI
-430 IVGLVGGVGFA
+430 IVGLVGGIGFA

-487 YRVLRTNILFGRKNE
+487 YRVLRTNVLFGRKNE

-522 MNLATVFAQNDN
+522 VNLATVFAQNDN

-551 LGVSNAEGLT
+551 LGVSNAIGLT

-570 EEVIL
+570 EETIL

-594 MGIINSTRMK
+594 MGILNSTRMK
-604 EFFEEVRTRY
+604 EFFDEVRTRY

-629 ASVLASLVDM
+629 TSVLANLVDM

-705 GGSHSSSGEY
+705 GGSSGEY
-715 GYEGRRHRR
+715 GYEGRRRR
-724 RRRDKKGEDAS
+724 SRRRDKKKEAD
-735 KKAEGSEVKVDG
+735 KKAETEAAEAKAEG
-747 EVTPEA
+747 EEKPET
-753 LGQAPSEGAAAAT
+753 EGAEVALAAT
-766 DAPEDNAGGIKKY
+766 ATDEPDETGGIKKY